1 MHTDLRTKDE
11 LKDMGPETNPASV
24 IDEEH
29 AAHEA
34 VPQPETRVLRNP
46 ARELAARLSWLP
58 DRPSGEMFSQRCEDL
73 SIAFGNLFK
82 RVPAAYEKDR
92 SEDLLWL
99 RDNAQQLSIAARQ
112 LGSELGPQDTLPV
125 VSNQVDV
132 LPRVLAIAT
141 AFFAEA
147 GMDFSKEHFT
157 AFCLAFEEHT
167 PLKFHEI
174 GVLVPALKLILL
186 EKIADAGKEALNAA
200 AVSGPRVVPL
210 ILIFR
215 QVSQTSWKEEL
226 QSLLPFD
233 AILRQDPVGAFA
245 DMDAESQNLYRERV
259 AQLAA
264 RSEQTE
270 VEVAKEALAL
280 ARRAKARR
288 YEDPRIAAR
297 ESHIGYYL
305 VAEGTFDLRRRIGYH
320 PTLGE
325 RLRISL
331 RRNPDRFLLLG
342 IAVLSLIIVTGILWL
357 LTPPTTPLQTIL
369 LSMLIL
375 AIPCSQAAV
384 QVMNYL
390 TTNLLQ
396 PVILPK
402 LDLSHGIPEEC
413 VTLVAIPTLLLNEK
427 QVEHLVEELEVRYI
441 GNHDPNLHFAILS
454 DLPDSHQPAP
464 EESELVALCSR
475 LICEL
480 NDRYASRNAGSFF
493 HLHRHRVYNPREKG
507 WMGWERKRGKL
518 LDLNQFLRGRYDSF
532 PVKIGDLSILPN
544 VRFVITLDSDTELPR
559 GAAQRMVGA
568 IAHPLNQAIIDRAD
582 NIVVAGYGILQ
593 PRVDIS
599 VQCTASSRLA
609 AIFAGETGL
618 DPYSRASSDVYQD
631 LYGEGSFTGKGIYEV
646 DTMFRV
652 LYGRFPRNSLLS
664 HDLIEGAYA
673 RAGLTS
679 DISVIEDYPSHY
691 SAYSRRKHRWL
702 RGDWQIVEWLTELVP
717 NESGERVRNPI
728 SLVSRWKI
736 LDNLRRSLVEP
747 AILVLLLFGWF
758 VMQHPIWW
766 TVAAICILFVPA
778 WFEFGFALIRAVASW
793 QAGIAVDAFKN
804 LLETNL
810 TVLLNLTLLA
820 HQTLLSL
827 DAVIRA
833 LVRRLVTRER
843 LLEWETAA
851 QAELGKTRTAIDRY
865 IDWMPFLSVSLGT
878 LMWFTRHHAF
888 WAALPILVLWLCSK
902 PFVLWLNS
910 SPVKPRP
917 EVEGKD
923 SWLLHRSA
931 LYIWRYFAEF
941 STEEHNWLIPDNVEN
956 VEDGSHKVAASV
968 SPTNIGLL
976 LNARQVAAEFGYLT
990 VPETVDRTRKTLSS
1004 LMRME
1009 KYRGHLMNW
1018 YETRTLEAKKP
1029 AFISSVDNG
1038 NLVASLWTLRQGLR
1052 DQLRRPLL
1060 PKTLADGLLDHLRV
1074 LVELRAFPKRALRR
1088 SAEQFARGEWLAAV
1102 LDFAEKLARQ
1112 NRTGD
1117 TSQSS
1122 DVRWF
1127 RDEARLRVRA
1137 IYDIARTYM
1146 PWTLR
1151 EFAELG
1157 EALTEIS
1164 SAETV
1169 SIEQLPGLILQLESR
1184 LEMISANQAQ
1194 STIERLRSM
1203 LSDARQNALALI
1215 AEMRLLMQQADE
1227 LADAMDFSFLF
1238 DRERMLMSV
1247 GIDAESEELQPYYY
1261 DLLATEPRT
1270 AIFVA
1275 VAKDDIP
1282 QDSWFQLGRPFL
1294 TDHNQ
1299 TVLLSWTGTM
1309 FEYLMPA
1316 IWMQRYPN
1324 TLLDRALVAAVRS
1337 QQAYANHKGV
1347 PWGISESACARRNE
1361 AGDYHYEAFGVP
1373 TLAVKKSESD
1383 PLIVSPYSTF
1393 LALSIDYEASI
1404 SNLRRMDSL
1413 GWFGS
1418 YGFYE
1423 AADYTHPRKRFM
1435 GPRYEVV
1442 RQWMV
1447 HHQGMSLLALANF
1460 LCDDV
1465 VQRWFHKDPRVQATA
1480 LLLQEKPVLK
1490 AA

>member
-1 MHTDLRTKDE
+1 
-11 LKDMGPETNPASV
+11 MGPHIETGDAIS
-24 IDEEH
+24 EEERH
-29 AAHEA
+29 VDTP
-34 VPQPETRVLRNP
+34 VPESEIRSFRTP

-58 DRPSGEMFSQRCEDL
+58 DRPSGEMFSQRCEAL
-73 SIAFGNLFK
+73 STSFEKLFK
-82 RVPAAYEKDR
+82 QVNPAYEKDKS

-99 RDNAQQLSIAARQ
+99 RDNSQQLSLAARQ
-112 LGSELGPQDTLPV
+112 LAGELGAQNTLPV
-125 VSNQVDV
+125 ASNQVDI
-132 LPRVLAIAT
+132 LPRVLAIAE
-141 AFFAEA
+141 AFLSEA
-147 GMDFSKEHFT
+147 DLDFSKEQFT
-157 AFCLAFEEHT
+157 AFCLAFEEHS
-167 PLKFHEI
+167 PLKFHEV
-174 GVLVPALKLILL
+174 GGLVPALKLIIL
-186 EKIADAGKEALNAA
+186 EKIAEFGT
-200 AVSGPRVVPL
+200 AVLKTSPAPTNRVIPY

-215 QVSQTSWKEEL
+215 KITQTSWKEEL

-233 AILRQDPVGAFA
+233 AILREDPAGAFA
-245 DMDAESQNLYRERV
+245 SMDAESQNLYRESV
-259 AQLAA
+259 AQFAA

-270 VEVAKEALAL
+270 VEVAREALAL

-288 YEDPRIAAR
+288 YPDPRIAVR
-297 ESHIGYYL
+297 ETHIGYYL
-305 VAEGTFDLRRRIGYH
+305 VAEGAADLRRNIGYH

-325 RLRISL
+325 RLRIWL
-331 RRNPDRFLLLG
+331 RRNPDRFLLVGVAILT
-342 IAVLSLIIVTGILWL
+342 LLIITGILWR
-357 LTPPTTPLQTIL
+357 LTPPTTPLQLVL
-369 LSMLIL
+369 LSMVIL
-375 AIPCSQAAV
+375 AIPSSQAAV

-402 LDLSHGIPEEC
+402 LDFSRKIPDDC

-427 QVEHLVEELEVRYI
+427 QVEHLVEELEVRYV

-454 DLPDSHQPAP
+454 DLPDSHQPTP

-480 NDRYASRNAGSFF
+480 NERYGSKNAGSFF
-493 HLHRHRVYNPREKG
+493 HLHRHRVYNPHEKG

-532 PVKIGDLSILPN
+532 PVKIGNLSILPS
-544 VRFVITLDSDTELPR
+544 VQFVITLDSDTELPR
-559 GAAQRMVGA
+559 GSAQRMVGA
-568 IAHPLNQAIIDRAD
+568 IAHPLNRAIIDPDD

-599 VQCTASSRLA
+599 VQCTAKSRLA

-646 DTMFRV
+646 DTMSRV

-673 RAGLTS
+673 RAGLAS

-702 RGDWQIVEWLTELVP
+702 RGDWQIVEWLTDRVP
-717 NESGERVRNPI
+717 EESGRRVKNPI

-747 AILVLLLFGWF
+747 AILLLLLFGWF
-758 VMQHPIWW
+758 VMQHPVWW
-766 TVAAICILFVPA
+766 TVSAIGILFVPS
-778 WFEFGFALIRAVASW
+778 WFEFLFALTRAVASW
-793 QAGIAVDAFKN
+793 QFGIAADAFKT
-804 LLETNL
+804 LLESNL

-827 DAVIRA
+827 DAVVRA

-851 QAELGKTRTAIDRY
+851 EAELGLRKHRAAFDRY
-865 IDWMPFLSVSLGT
+865 IDWMPFLAIGLGT
-878 LMWFTRHHAF
+878 LLWYTRHQSF
-888 WAALPILVLWLCSK
+888 WAALPILLLWLFSK
-902 PFVLWLNS
+902 PFVLWLNA
-910 SPVKPRP
+910 SPTKPRP
-917 EVEGKD
+917 EIAARD
-923 SWLLHRSA
+923 AWMLRRSTLH
-931 LYIWRYFAEF
+931 IWRYFAEF
-941 STEEHNWLIPDNVEN
+941 STEEHNWLIPDNVED
-956 VEDGSHKVAASV
+956 EPRKIAASV
-968 SPTNIGLL
+968 SPTNLGLL

-990 VPETVDRTRKTLSS
+990 VPEMVDFTQKTLSS
-1004 LMRME
+1004 VVRLE

-1038 NLVASLWTLRQGLR
+1038 NLVASLWTLRQGFR
-1052 DQLRRPLL
+1052 DRLRRPLL
-1060 PKTLADGLLDHLRV
+1060 PKALADGLLDHLRV

-1088 SAEQFARGEWLAAV
+1088 CEEQFERGEWLSAV
-1102 LDFAEKLARQ
+1102 LNFCEKLIRQ
-1112 NRTGD
+1112 NKTSD

-1127 RDEARLRVRA
+1127 RNEARLRVRG
-1137 IYDIARTYM
+1137 IYDLAEAYM
-1146 PWTLR
+1146 PWTLPA
-1151 EFAELG
+1151 FAELG
-1157 EALTEIS
+1157 EALIEGS

-1169 SIEQLPGLILQLESR
+1169 SIEQLPALIASLESR
-1184 LEMISANQAQ
+1184 LDLAESSGNGKPPA
-1194 STIERLRSM
+1194 SERLRGM
-1203 LSDARQNALALI
+1203 LSVARLNALELI
-1215 AEMRLLMQQADE
+1215 DQMKEVCRQADE
-1227 LADAMDFSFLF
+1227 LADAMDFKFLF
-1238 DRERMLMSV
+1238 DDQRMLMSV
-1247 GIDAESEELQPYYY
+1247 GVDAESKELQPYYY

-1282 QDSWFQLGRPFL
+1282 QDSWFQLGRPFAS
-1294 TDHNQ
+1294 DQGQ

-1316 IWMQRYPN
+1316 IWMEPYPN

-1337 QQAYANHKGV
+1337 QQAYATHKGV

-1373 TLAVKKSESD
+1373 NLAIKKSESES
-1383 PLIVSPYSTF
+1383 LIISPYSTF
-1393 LALSIDYEASI
+1393 LALSVDLPAAL

-1435 GPRYEVV
+1435 GPRFEIV

-1447 HHQGMSLLALANF
+1447 HHQGMSLLALANL
-1460 LCDDV
+1460 LCDNV